1 MSTSQ
6 MYKSLCGYIA
16 SYVAST
22 LDSMEQVEP
31 QVDLPKF
38 SLEKVFEEEGIGDIP
53 LKLIG
58 ALNDL
63 RTAPDQETLYNVQ
76 LRFATET
83 IVSSWSETLRW
94 AYKEQGRVELN
105 ASLLPQNLGRA
116 EKLWTNSISRIGFSE
131 AQVGDIL
138 RQLGDDQKSSS
149 IELPWGGYVSQIDG
163 TYFLDKSD

>member
-1 MSTSQ
+1 M
-6 MYKSLCGYIA
+6 
-16 SYVAST
+16 
-22 LDSMEQVEP
+22 
-31 QVDLPKF
+31 
-38 SLEKVFEEEGIGDIP
+38 
-53 LKLIG
+53 
-58 ALNDL
+58 
-63 RTAPDQETLYNVQ
+63 
-76 LRFATET
+76 
-83 IVSSWSETLRW
+83 
-94 AYKEQGRVELN
+94 N